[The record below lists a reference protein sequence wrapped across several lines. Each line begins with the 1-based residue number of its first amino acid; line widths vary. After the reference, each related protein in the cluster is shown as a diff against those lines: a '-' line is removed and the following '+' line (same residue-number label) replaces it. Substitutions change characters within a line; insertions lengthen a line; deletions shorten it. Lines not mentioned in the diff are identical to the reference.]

1 MDARHFEQHLG
12 ELTEPAEQVGFADV
26 VMLNKTDLVQDTDLA
41 RIEQRIRGINGT
53 ARIVRTHNAD
63 VPIDAVLGLGAFD
76 LDRALAV
83 DATFLE
89 PQYPVRVG
97 RCLPAACRAAYP
109 EGGGRASI
117 TTRRPR
123 PRPRRS

>member
-1 MDARHFEQHLG
+1 MI
-12 ELTEPAEQVGFADV
+12 
-26 VMLNKTDLVQDTDLA
+26 LNKTDLVQDTDLA

-53 ARIVRTHNAD
+53 ARIVRAHNAD

-89 PQYPVRVG
+89 PQYPFEWAGAYQLAAG
-97 RCLPAACRAAYP
+97 RHILKAAG
-109 EGGGRASI
+109 EHHM
-117 TTRRPR
+117 TR
-123 PRPRRS
+123 SCHDHDHDDHDHA